1 MTLGVLGEYFSGEI
15 EMRMLANAGENI
27 QHLASV
33 RLGILHPIGREDR
46 QAKFRSEI
54 NQRPI
59 NPIFA
64 PQKMPL
70 NFDIHVFAT
79 KGIDQTLRAIFRVL
93 GSAGCQPALSGSLPD
108 SVVRLTKKC

>member
-1 MTLGVLGEYFSGEI
+1 MGV
-15 EMRMLANAGENI
+15 LANAGENI
-27 QHLASV
+27 QHLPSG
-33 RLGILHPIGREDR
+33 RFGILHSIGRD
-46 QAKFRSEI
+46 QGQSKFRGEI

-70 NFDIHVFAT
+70 NFDIHIFAAER
-79 KGIDQTLRAIFRVL
+79 IDQTLRTIFSVL

-108 SVVRLTKKC
+108 SMVLLKNIF